1 MKKTMI
7 GIVTS
12 TKMQKTVVVNVDR
25 LWKHPIYK
33 KAIKRSKKYLA
44 EDLIGVKEGNT
55 VKIEQT
61 RPLSKRKCW
70 KVLEVITK

>member
-61 RPLSKRKCW
+61 RTLSKRKCW